1 MLTVSFY
8 ISTLPPHPGDVSVM
22 IQVSGLTFQY
32 SRGTTIRFPDFKVAA
47 GEHVLLLG
55 ESGSGKTTLLH
66 LTGGLLRNYHGSIKI
81 STTELSTLS
90 ESALDHF
97 RGRNMGF
104 VFQRNHLISALTVEQ
119 NLAMPPFLANI
130 PADSQ
135 RIADVLLRLGL
146 EGKAGNKV
154 TELSQG
160 QAQRVAIARAIIN
173 KPAILFADEPTSA
186 LDDKNCERVVELL
199 LSAARETHA
208 TLVVATHDQ
217 RLRERINN
225 RILLT

>member
-1 MLTVSFY
+1 
-8 ISTLPPHPGDVSVM
+8 M

-32 SRGTTIRFPDFKVAA
+32 SGGTTIRFPDFRIGA

-66 LTGGLLRNYHGSIKI
+66 LIGGLLRNYNGSIKV
-81 STTELSTLS
+81 STTELSVLS

-104 VFQRNHLISALTVEQ
+104 VFQRNHLISALSVEQ
-119 NLAMPPFLANI
+119 NLTMPPFLANI
-130 PADSQ
+130 PVDFQ
-135 RIADVLLRLGL
+135 RIQDVLSRLGL
-146 EGKAGNKV
+146 EGKGVGKV
-154 TELSQG
+154 SELSQG

-173 KPAILFADEPTSA
+173 KPPILFADEPTSA
-186 LDDKNCERVVELL
+186 LDDKNCDRVVELL
-199 LSAARETHA
+199 LNAAEETKA

-217 RLRERINN
+217 RLKEKITN